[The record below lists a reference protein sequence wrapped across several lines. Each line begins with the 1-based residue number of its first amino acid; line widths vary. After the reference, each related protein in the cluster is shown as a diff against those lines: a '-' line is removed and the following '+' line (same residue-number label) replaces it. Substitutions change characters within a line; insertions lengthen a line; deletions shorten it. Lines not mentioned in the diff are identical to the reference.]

1 MTKETLLVSL
11 ALFYSLLLNFDA
23 SGQIPLI
30 IKTEEDSTIVTTKDS
45 IQAYNFIAAQLKDLQ
60 NTGYINASIDS
71 IKKSN
76 RIIAYLYKG
85 QQYLLNQFRVDFSS
99 QPSQYLYKNK
109 KLPHY
114 ANLQWIENQKTDI
127 ITELENNGYPFA
139 SIKTDFTTD
148 SAFMDVRLKVNRGI
162 LLEFDTIATN
172 QIKLKNYFLERYLG
186 IKPGDLYSE
195 QKIAEI
201 SERLN
206 QLEYIKLEGDATVT
220 FGKKTARPELLI
232 KPVSANQFNG
242 LIGIVPDKNKSGRY
256 TLTGDIQLSLLN
268 TLGRGE
274 KVDMQW
280 KKTEMK
286 SQQLNLLTE
295 WPFMLNTPFGGEGQL
310 SMLKQDT
317 SFLSIDMEIGSF
329 ILFNGNNSASGY
341 YADKRTIV
349 LTPKDT
355 IETIATKSYGT
366 GIGLKTYKL
375 NNLLNPLKGYRV
387 NLAIEAGNRI
397 ANISETDKQKGWY
410 WEVAS
415 TIQVF
420 LPIYKQWI
428 LGIQNI
434 SANKRS
440 QHPYYKNELFRLG
453 GMKTLRGF
461 DENEFYSNRYT
472 LNTIEIRWLFESNSH
487 VKIFADHALF
497 ETKHINDQ
505 ANSRAL
511 GIGAGMNLHTNAGI
525 FTISYA
531 LGKLN
536 NDIIKL
542 NNAKIH
548 FGYINSF

>member
-1 MTKETLLVSL
+1 MTKTTLLI
-11 ALFYSLLLNFDA
+11 LLISILLKHNA
-23 SGQIPLI
+23 TGQNTLI
-30 IKTEEDSTIVTTKDS
+30 IKNGKELEVVSKIDS
-45 IQAYNFIAAQLKDLQ
+45 IQQYNYISKIIQKLHS
-60 NTGYINASIDS
+60 TGHINASVDS
-71 IKKSN
+71 IKKSDSTT
-76 RIIAYLYKG
+76 AYIYKG
-85 QQYLLNQFRVDFSS
+85 NQYKLNRFEVDFDFQTSHHFNF
-99 QPSQYLYKNK
+99 NK
-109 KLPHY
+109 KKRLPFY
-114 ANLQWIENQKTDI
+114 ANLQWIENQKTAI
-127 ITELENNGYPFA
+127 IKELENNGYPFA
-139 SIKTDFTTD
+139 SIETDFSTD
-148 SAFMDVRLKVNRGI
+148 SGFVDVYLKVNRG
-162 LLEFDTIATN
+162 LLLRFDSIASN

-195 QKIAEI
+195 QKISEI

-206 QLEYIKLEGDATVT
+206 QLEYIKLEGTPMVT
-220 FGKKTARPELLI
+220 FGKKTARPELLL

-256 TLTGDIQLSLLN
+256 NITGDIQLSLLN
-268 TLGRGE
+268 TLGRAE

-280 KKTEMK
+280 KKTETK
-286 SQQLNLLTE
+286 SQQLNLLAE
-295 WPFMLNTPFGGEGQL
+295 WPFMLNTPFGAEGQL

-317 SFLSIDMEIGSF
+317 SFLSIDMKIGSF

-341 YADKRTIV
+341 YSDKRTIV
-349 LTPKDT
+349 LKPKDT

-375 NNLLNPLKGYRV
+375 NNLLNPRTGYRI
-387 NLAIEAGNRI
+387 NLTIEAGNRI
-397 ANISETDKQKGWY
+397 ADISETDDQKGWY
-410 WEVAS
+410 WEAAS
-415 TIQVF
+415 TIQAF
-420 LPIYKQWI
+420 LPIYKQWT

-440 QHPYYKNELFRLG
+440 QHPYFKNELFRIG

-461 DENEFYSNRYT
+461 DENEFYSNLYT

-487 VKIFADHALF
+487 VKIFADQAF
-497 ETKHINDQ
+497 IQTKHENDRV
-505 ANSRAL
+505 NSRAL